1 MFSLVQIEFEHPVE
15 IVVFC
20 ELTYRAAYKKWGI
33 ILENKVPLNLKSAKT
48 DFCKTAT
55 LSMK

>member
-1 MFSLVQIEFEHPVE
+1 MGFKE

-20 ELTYRAAYKKWGI
+20 ELTQREVYKKWGI